1 MSKISQSCFLIKLS
15 FNSIQL
21 VSLHIP
27 FIRLLNII
35 KFSKKFKLLLDAS
48 LYDYKKL
55 FLLKRI
61 PINYTTV
68 SLKEVQFLLNNEFG
82 NFKKEED
89 ENILANI
96 IKEINDSEKIIRK
109 NKIEKEILDKY
120 PAQTCSNLQNILM
133 KSIFD
138 GANPRNLI
146 ALYLDSKH
154 DSNICNN
161 NFIGPSF
168 DQMSFKS
175 FHFPY
180 LTILQFD
187 TNFKIKTS
195 WLQNLK
201 NLKIVINSDRYLTL
215 INDLKESEI
224 SLSKLKYLK
233 VKRNVKEK
241 NSVEF
246 RKFSPK
252 KSIKIEFPN
261 IEVLIIDI
269 DLKKDIYILKEY
281 FKLKL
286 LDSNTQKK
294 LSISSSFNYFKEKIL
309 NYEFQMTTI
318 LFKFNIIFQENH
330 QKLLLN
336 YKMNKSKNGLKKYY
350 FNQTLYNKKSE
361 LYTIC
366 QSYKENNFN
375 KKVMTLYINKNGF
388 DYINN
393 SVDNSSLISNLNYI
407 ILLSRKKSNLKICDV
422 NKIFD
427 IKENNYSVQHIII
440 NLGKKE
446 NYFQKLIINLNKYKV
461 LKNLIIKDYIINES
475 NLLRIVKNVS
485 KLKLL
490 KTMKINFKGNLSNN
504 SLNLIRKIIPDILFR
519 KKENLNKIELTFY
532 NDKDL

>member
-35 KFSKKFKLLLDAS
+35 KFSKKFQLLINAS

-109 NKIEKEILDKY
+109 NKIENEILDKC
-120 PAQTCSNLQNILM
+120 PGKICSKKNLQNILM

-233 VKRNVKEK
+233 VLVEK
-241 NSVEF
+241 V
-246 RKFSPK
+246 
-252 KSIKIEFPN
+252 
-261 IEVLIIDI
+261 
-269 DLKKDIYILKEY
+269 
-281 FKLKL
+281 
-286 LDSNTQKK
+286 
-294 LSISSSFNYFKEKIL
+294 
-309 NYEFQMTTI
+309 
-318 LFKFNIIFQENH
+318 
-330 QKLLLN
+330 
-336 YKMNKSKNGLKKYY
+336 
-350 FNQTLYNKKSE
+350 LYN
-361 LYTIC
+361 C
-366 QSYKENNFN
+366 
-375 KKVMTLYINKNGF
+375 KNM
-388 DYINN
+388 
-393 SVDNSSLISNLNYI
+393 
-407 ILLSRKKSNLKICDV
+407 
-422 NKIFD
+422 
-427 IKENNYSVQHIII
+427 
-440 NLGKKE
+440 
-446 NYFQKLIINLNKYKV
+446 V
-461 LKNLIIKDYIINES
+461 LA
-475 NLLRIVKNVS
+475 
-485 KLKLL
+485 
-490 KTMKINFKGNLSNN
+490 
-504 SLNLIRKIIPDILFR
+504 
-519 KKENLNKIELTFY
+519 
-532 NDKDL
+532 

>member
-35 KFSKKFKLLLDAS
+35 KFSKKFQLLINAS

-61 PINYTTV
+61 PINYATV
-68 SLKEVQFLLNNEFG
+68 SLKEVRFLLNNEFG

-195 WLQNLK
+195 WLQNLTQ
-201 NLKIVINSDRYLTL
+201 LKIVINSDRYLTL

-233 VKRNVKEK
+233 VKRNIKEK

-336 YKMNKSKNGLKKYY
+336 YKMNKSKNGLRNIILIK
-350 FNQTLYNKKSE
+350 
-361 LYTIC
+361 
-366 QSYKENNFN
+366 
-375 KKVMTLYINKNGF
+375 LYITRK
-388 DYINN
+388 
-393 SVDNSSLISNLNYI
+393 VNYI
-407 ILLSRKKSNLKICDV
+407 LFAKVIKK
-422 NKIFD
+422 
-427 IKENNYSVQHIII
+427 II
-440 NLGKKE
+440 
-446 NYFQKLIINLNKYKV
+446 
-461 LKNLIIKDYIINES
+461 S
-475 NLLRIVKNVS
+475 
-485 KLKLL
+485 
-490 KTMKINFKGNLSNN
+490 
-504 SLNLIRKIIPDILFR
+504 IRK
-519 KKENLNKIELTFY
+519 
-532 NDKDL
+532 